1 MYRGSLN
8 GGLLL
13 NLAEAEEEAGPVVG
27 IVDDIR
33 ECSEIICTIMTFQNK
48 IFAFGEIFVFN
59 CIYFFAT
66 NMSLVDHI
74 NSFICIK
81 NSKI

>member
-33 ECSEIICTIMTFQNK
+33 ECSEIICTSLTFENMIIFLFVEIVSISFLNVCNK
-48 IFAFGEIFVFN
+48 YVPSGSYKF
-59 CIYFFAT
+59 IY
-66 NMSLVDHI
+66 LH
-74 NSFICIK
+74 
-81 NSKI
+81 

>member
-1 MYRGSLN
+1 MNNVKHRLHVWARVYRGSLN

-33 ECSEIICTIMTFQNK
+33 EC
-48 IFAFGEIFVFN
+48 
-59 CIYFFAT
+59 
-66 NMSLVDHI
+66 
-74 NSFICIK
+74 
-81 NSKI
+81 

>member
-1 MYRGSLN
+1 MMINLRLITNNFVKDIYLFSIFILSNVKHRLHVWARVYRGSLN

-33 ECSEIICTIMTFQNK
+33 EC
-48 IFAFGEIFVFN
+48 
-59 CIYFFAT
+59 
-66 NMSLVDHI
+66 
-74 NSFICIK
+74 
-81 NSKI
+81 